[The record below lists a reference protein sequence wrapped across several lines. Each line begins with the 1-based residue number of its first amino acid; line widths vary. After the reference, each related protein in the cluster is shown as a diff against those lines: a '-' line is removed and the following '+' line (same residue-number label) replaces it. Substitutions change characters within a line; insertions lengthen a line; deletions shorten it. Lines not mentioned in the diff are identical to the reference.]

1 MKWKRKPEHIS
12 QEDWDAVKSPP
23 LSRKFISQMRP
34 TKEVHPDIPARVRG
48 PQKAPTKVPVSL
60 RLSKKV
66 VDYFRAQGKGWQ
78 TKIDNILHDYV
89 DKYGSDQSK

>member
-1 MKWKRKPEHIS
+1 MKWKRKPKHIS
-12 QEDWDAVKSPP
+12 QEDWDDLNIPELTKED
-23 LSRKFISQMRP
+23 ISKMRP

-48 PQKAPTKVPVSL
+48 PQRTPTKVPVSL

-89 DKYGSDQSK
+89 EKYGSDQSK